1 MAAGALSLEEHLG
14 QQPGTRLIECL
25 SFAVNFL
32 TLIVAIVYREKSW
45 AIAGFPRYYDCRPP
59 AWCGRL

>member
-32 TLIVAIVYREKSW
+32 TLIVAIVDREKS
-45 AIAGFPRYYDCRPP
+45 
-59 AWCGRL
+59 